1 MIREVSIELPYF
13 WQRQPRYP
21 NTQSNPLKK
30 KKKKK
35 KPFPKPSQHTTNFDY
50 FIIKQKL
57 ATLMRAIQ
65 GLTQETARKNTQLDI
80 IMDFIKK
87 LHKSFKVKAL
97 PMRGDNIE
105 APKLYTKTEVTNA
118 TIPITT
124 QHMIFQIH

>member
-1 MIREVSIELPYF
+1 
-13 WQRQPRYP
+13 
-21 NTQSNPLKK
+21 
-30 KKKKK
+30 
-35 KPFPKPSQHTTNFDY
+35 
-50 FIIKQKL
+50 
-57 ATLMRAIQ
+57 MRAIQ